1 MRPNNEILIDYLDKG
16 LNQEESNQAE
26 NLVKNDIQAASDMEY
41 LKLAIETVRL
51 DAISERVSAIRQ
63 SFTKNQTSTEPAK
76 TIVRS
81 MYTTAMRIAAI
92 FILFIGAAVIYKYIS
107 VNNQSV
113 YNKQFTAY
121 ELSNTRGLET
131 SDAEAEAYRNKN
143 WNEVVSLYNRE
154 NNKSN
159 KSSFLAAMSEMQLNH
174 FPQAVAIFESILN
187 TKSGDNSF
195 REEAEY
201 YLSLAYLMNH
211 EENKAARLFE
221 KIKADTSH
229 TYYPLVS
236 KMSSIDL
243 KIIELK
249 NK

>member
-1 MRPNNEILIDYLDKG
+1 MRPNNEILIDYLDKE
-16 LNQEESNQAE
+16 LNREESSQVE
-26 NLVKNDIQAASDMEY
+26 NLVRNDAQAAGDMEF

-51 DAISERVSAIRQ
+51 DAISYRVYAIRQ

-81 MYTTAMRIAAI
+81 MYTTVMRIAAI
-92 FILFIGAAVIYKYIS
+92 FILFIGTAVVYKYIS

-113 YNKQFTAY
+113 YNKQFTTY
-121 ELSNTRGLET
+121 ELGNTRGLEA

-143 WNEVVSLYNRE
+143 WNEVISLYKGE

-174 FPQAVAIFESILN
+174 FPQAVSIFESLLN
-187 TKSGDNSF
+187 TNSGDNSF
-195 REEAEY
+195 REESEY

-211 EENKAARLFE
+211 EENKAVQLFE
-221 KIKADTSH
+221 KIKADTNH

-236 KMSSIDL
+236 KISSIDL